1 MDTRSASEVQS
12 NNGVIQL
19 TLLVSF
25 MQLYEGV
32 NKVYV
37 YSWRNLTLNLLL
49 IFLFLNYFPSAGSTY
64 VMNNGFNNSY
74 IRTLNIARRENY

>member
-12 NNGVIQL
+12 NNVVIQL

-32 NKVYV
+32 NK
-37 YSWRNLTLNLLL
+37 
-49 IFLFLNYFPSAGSTY
+49 
-64 VMNNGFNNSY
+64 
-74 IRTLNIARRENY
+74 E